1 MPGRRFHGLPLTRLR
16 RRTNCSPTCETGI
29 AVPGFGLGPH
39 SSEPCG

>member
-1 MPGRRFHGLPLTRLR
+1 MPGRRFHGLPLTRPR
-16 RRTNCSPTCETGI
+16 RRTNCSPTRETGI